1 MKNNEFEEVFKF
13 IKENDPSIEY
23 FGRILGK
30 GSYGQ
35 VRDVKIKNISKVLS
49 AKLIF
54 YEDKKDKKDKKE
66 EMDESKLATELRG
79 NNIVKINRASKKE
92 YKNKKYYLIIMEK
105 ALLRDLGKLN
115 EFFHNHNL
123 LKLITNP
130 FSEKLGDNL
139 LRFYTIQIIYGFEL
153 LDRNYFVHFDI
164 KPENLLM
171 TLNLEVKIADFSLL
185 RKIKDLK
192 SISIPGGTQGF
203 LSPEYFSKDLVSP
216 EVARKQDYFALGST
230 LFYMKYGKAMFKY
243 QKLEES
249 NLNRDKIIDIL
260 QMQMDFIKSRP
271 FTDQDFIN
279 FLLKLFKMDP
289 NDRFNLEEIYR
300 NKWLNKNK
308 KFMELLLSANDND
321 EEKLIMEL
329 QKSDFLLKK
338 KKDSNKKMKNFIFKK
353 KEKK

>member
-203 LSPEYFSKDLVSP
+203 LSPEYFLKDSVSP

-230 LFYMKYGKAMFKY
+230 LFYMKYGMAMFKY

-260 QMQMDFIKSRP
+260 QKQMDFIKSRP